1 MKKFVSLLL
10 VFLLSLSFAACVER
24 TPNPSGETI
33 DLEIFVSSSEVSS
46 RSDDAYVREKIQ
58 EAFYEDR
65 GIKVNLNVQV
75 LSESDF
81 NTTMA
86 NKMAGNSWDAAVGY
100 IGQAGIDEIMISQNV

>member
-65 GIKVNLNVQV
+65 GNQ
-75 LSESDF
+75 
-81 NTTMA
+81 
-86 NKMAGNSWDAAVGY
+86 
-100 IGQAGIDEIMISQNV
+100 SQPECSGTLRVRFQYHDGKQNGRKQLGCRRRIYRTGGDR